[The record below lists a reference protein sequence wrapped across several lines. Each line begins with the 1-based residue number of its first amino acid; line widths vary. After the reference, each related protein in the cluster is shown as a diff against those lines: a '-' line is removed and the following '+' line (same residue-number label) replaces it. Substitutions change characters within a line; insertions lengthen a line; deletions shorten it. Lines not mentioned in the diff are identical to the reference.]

1 MHLGSKT
8 ITAISKTS
16 LVPAWNNESV
26 FNVLYLKKV
35 CELNRREKEKKMG
48 RELGGGWGNGGN
60 KDAWN
65 MVWILVQ
72 NCVAD

>member
-1 MHLGSKT
+1 MCC
-8 ITAISKTS
+8 I
-16 LVPAWNNESV
+16 
-26 FNVLYLKKV
+26 LKKSV
-35 CELNRREKEKKMG
+35 NLTEEKKKKKMG